1 MFYYVMM
8 VDSVWNKKCVDMEFH
23 LITERI

>member
-8 VDSVWNKKCVDMEFH
+8 VDSVWNKKCDDMEFN